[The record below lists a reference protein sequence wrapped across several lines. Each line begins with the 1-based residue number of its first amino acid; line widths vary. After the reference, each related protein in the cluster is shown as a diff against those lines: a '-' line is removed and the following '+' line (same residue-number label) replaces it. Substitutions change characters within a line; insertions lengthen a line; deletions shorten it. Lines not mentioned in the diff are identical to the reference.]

1 MRYFRLTQ
9 YSLRVTISRELFVE
23 VYYNDENKR
32 QSYALISKDKRR
44 FGCDNLLDWH
54 YHPRG
59 NPEQHD
65 FCGKPPSLEE
75 VFTELKNAVD
85 LVRGGE

>member
-9 YSLRVTISRELFVE
+9 YSLRIIISQGLFVE
-23 VYYNDENKR
+23 VYYNDENER
-32 QSYALISKDKRR
+32 QSYALISKDKRM

-54 YHPRG
+54 YHPLA

-65 FCGKPPSLEE
+65 FCGKAPSLQEI
-75 VFTELKNAVD
+75 FTELKNTVAIVT
-85 LVRGGE
+85 GT